1 MEFGISNLSIALST
15 TFLDTTMDEQEKSNP
30 NSVEA
35 ETVEVGDIR
44 YIN

>member
-1 MEFGISNLSIALST
+1 MEFGISNLLLYQP